1 MLCQVLHENELRG
14 FLDKSV
20 LLRIQNWAHWLSF
33 IRTNILIRF
42 MLYEARWD
50 KRVSSHGFEPESPRT
65 KAWCLTTWAT
75 SKSFQKGTLLFKAAV
90 GEARHEF
97 HQSQSSSTRSS
108 SSFWNSKVVLNFF
121 WRESW
126 KKLLLFYFSTP
137 AVKLLCLGWKTAAA
151 GHWKC
156 FLVLSA
162 LATIQSAHLY
172 RNAAFIHLVTCQNC
186 CLNKAK
192 CYYYLSPSRL
202 ATRHFCPFT
211 DYVFY

>member
-1 MLCQVLHENELRG
+1 
-14 FLDKSV
+14 
-20 LLRIQNWAHWLSF
+20 
-33 IRTNILIRF
+33 

-90 GEARHEF
+90 GEARHEL

-126 KKLLLFYFSTP
+126 KKLLFILFFHPSCETF
-137 AVKLLCLGWKTAAA
+137 VSWMKKTAVA
-151 GHWKC
+151 GRWKC
-156 FLVLSA
+156 FLVLSV

-172 RNAAFIHLVTCQNC
+172 RNAAFIHLATCLNC
-186 CLNKAK
+186 CLNQAK
-192 CYYYLSPSRL
+192 CYYYLSPGGL
-202 ATRHFCPFT
+202 AKRNFCPFT

>member
-1 MLCQVLHENELRG
+1 MLDHMSHKQVISKRDSIVQSRCRWSSPWISVSE
-14 FLDKSV
+14 FLNTKQQQLLKFKSC
-20 LLRIQNWAHWLSF
+20 S
-33 IRTNILIRF
+33 
-42 MLYEARWD
+42 
-50 KRVSSHGFEPESPRT
+50 
-65 KAWCLTTWAT
+65 
-75 SKSFQKGTLLFKAAV
+75 
-90 GEARHEF
+90 EF
-97 HQSQSSSTRSS
+97 
-108 SSFWNSKVVLNFF
+108 FLAGKLK
-121 WRESW
+121 
-126 KKLLLFYFSTP
+126 KKLLFILFFHPSCETF
-137 AVKLLCLGWKTAAA
+137 VSRMKKTAVA
-151 GHWKC
+151 GRWKC